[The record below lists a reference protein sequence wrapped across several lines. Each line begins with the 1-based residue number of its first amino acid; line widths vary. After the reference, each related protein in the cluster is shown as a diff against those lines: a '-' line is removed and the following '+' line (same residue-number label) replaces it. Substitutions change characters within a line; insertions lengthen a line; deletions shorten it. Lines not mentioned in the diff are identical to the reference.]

1 MTCVP
6 HSRGPSNRH
15 VGHECQSNDNGEVGI
30 HWRKEGIAGR
40 SRGFIVPREF
50 MNTDWHYAWT
60 APHARADLKTFASDF
75 LVEEILGFEPEG
87 KGEFVYL
94 WVEKQGVNTDYLAKR
109 LAQAAD
115 ISPNRVTYAGVKDR
129 HACTRQW
136 FCLHMTGHAP
146 DLSEIEQVFREP
158 EMVRVLLQ
166 TRHSKKLKT
175 GGLQG
180 NRFVLRLRNIQG
192 ERSEIEQRLSL
203 IERFGV
209 PNYYGEQRFGIQG
222 NNLVNGYKFVMPGRK
237 GTHKLNK
244 TQSFWLSAI
253 RSWFFNEALSQ
264 FVEQGS
270 WDTLSVGDIAQPR
283 DGMQSFRIKEHSL
296 ENLVRH
302 RNGEIS
308 PVLPL
313 ISDGWP
319 MGTNPERAK
328 AMTELYAEQSKLLEG
343 LISFDFSR
351 DSRATRIVPTN
362 MAWELLSNGKE
373 PDQLVLQFELPKGAF
388 ATSVLRELFTIND
401 RSQEKHNETT
411 SFE

>member
-1 MTCVP
+1 
-6 HSRGPSNRH
+6 
-15 VGHECQSNDNGEVGI
+15 
-30 HWRKEGIAGR
+30 
-40 SRGFIVPREF
+40 
-50 MNTDWHYAWT
+50 MNTQWQYAWT
-60 APHARADLKTFASDF
+60 APQASADLKTFTSDF
-75 LVEEILGFEPEG
+75 LVEEVLGYEPEG
-87 KGEFVYL
+87 RGEFVYL

-115 ISPNRVTYAGVKDR
+115 ISPSRVTYAGVKDR

-136 FCLHMTGHAP
+136 FCLHIIGQAP
-146 DLSEIEQVFREP
+146 DLAQIEQVFREP
-158 EMVRVLLQ
+158 EVVRVLRQ
-166 TRHSKKLKT
+166 TRHSKKLRT

-180 NRFVLRLRNIQG
+180 NRFVLRLRNLQG
-192 ERSEIEQRLSL
+192 ERDEIEQRLSL

-283 DGMQSFRIKEHSL
+283 NGAQSFRIKEHSL
-296 ENLVRH
+296 ANLVRH
-302 RNGEIS
+302 RNGDIS

-319 MGTNPERAK
+319 MGTNLERAQ
-328 AMTELYAEQSKLLEG
+328 AMQLLYADQADLLDG
-343 LISFDFSR
+343 LISFGFAR
-351 DSRATRIVPTN
+351 DSRATRIVPEN
-362 MAWELLSNGKE
+362 MAWELLSNGDSA
-373 PDQLVLQFELPKGAF
+373 DQLVLQFELPKGAF
-388 ATSVLRELFTIND
+388 ATSVLRELFNIND
-401 RSQEKHNETT
+401 RSQEKHNEIT
-411 SFE
+411 SIE

>member
-1 MTCVP
+1 
-6 HSRGPSNRH
+6 
-15 VGHECQSNDNGEVGI
+15 
-30 HWRKEGIAGR
+30 
-40 SRGFIVPREF
+40 

-136 FCLHMTGHAP
+136 FCLHMTGQVP
-146 DLSEIEQVFREP
+146 DLSVIEQVFREP
-158 EMVRVLLQ
+158 EMVRVLSQ

-209 PNYYGEQRFGIQG
+209 PNYYGEQCFGIQG

-328 AMTELYAEQSKLLEG
+328 AMTELYAEQSELLEG